1 MFPYALGPASSWSL
15 ALVGL
20 LLVLEAAR
28 RARWDAPVR
37 EHLLWAIATASIA
50 LAHRMSFTL
59 PSGLELHYSGAA
71 FLSILLGYPRALVSM
86 AAVLALSGDPG
97 TWGLRLLLAGALPIW
112 VMWAIV
118 TASRRW
124 LPGNLFVFLLG
135 CGVFGIFAA
144 HAVQIAGSALALL
157 ALSDPVPRDL
167 LDDFLPYALLLAAG
181 ETWLEGMLTT
191 LLVVYVPGS
200 VRLFDEAHY
209 LRRRPP

>member
-1 MFPYALGPASSWSL
+1 MFPYALSPASSWAL
-15 ALVGL
+15 ALVAS

-50 LAHRMSFTL
+50 LAQRMSFTL

-71 FLSILLGYPRALVSM
+71 FLSLLLGYPRALVSM
-86 AAVLALSGDPG
+86 GAILALSGDPG

-118 TASRRW
+118 TATRRW

-144 HAVQIAGSALALL
+144 HAVRIAASALALL